1 MNMKKVIAL
10 LLAAMMTLS
19 LAGCNLQTKPNDN
32 NPTQTQGQDQ
42 GGSTTGESVNLKLL
56 YTSSDETYANV
67 LRDELSKAGF
77 TVEMSAASDG
87 AAFREQEKNGNF
99 DISIASWANPVGTPD
114 YGCRGIWHSEGDSNY
129 LGVNDPKLD
138 ELVEKASTETADVY
152 VNTYGEAER
161 YVVEEMCYMTP
172 LFAQVTGRACNNVLN
187 PETVTM
193 NQRWEHLAY
202 ADDSMT
208 DSRPLVIAQTGTS
221 FSTWDCIRVDDQSS
235 GYSLDEM
242 YIHLL
247 TLEPDWSVTTD
258 SSLSYSYAISEDNT
272 GYYFLLR
279 DDCGFARIDKDG
291 NVYDSGVKVAG
302 EDVVYSLN
310 RAKDPNSTPM
320 HATYSMY
327 ENLAS
332 VEIVTDMAELE
343 NTKTASGKSVKE
355 TLEDGLTID
364 SIVAGRDE
372 VDNAA
377 GKYQV
382 VKCTTSVPYPQI
394 LNCLTFHGAGIVD
407 SEFVEAMNKDVDVA
421 NYDATK
427 DRLYGDSVCTVEG
440 DTFDNHLSLSGS
452 YVLTSMNDYQINFV
466 ANPCIR
472 TNDKDYKS
480 IKNITLK
487 LIADRDAIL
496 SALRSG
502 EVDFPYALPNT
513 KYDLVEQDPNL
524 SLIFVPGIRAYMVG
538 YNLHGNSV
546 VSDSVDLRKAI
557 AACVNY
563 DEFSAVQAGNTYKI
577 YSALG
582 TCLDCGNEVNY
593 QPGDAQKYLDAY
605 FASK

>member
-1 MNMKKVIAL
+1 MKAKKVVAL
-10 LLAAMMTLS
+10 LLAAMMMLG
-19 LAGCNLQTKPNDN
+19 LVGCNLQTKPNDD
-32 NPTQTQGQDQ
+32 NPSQTQG
-42 GGSTTGESVNLKLL
+42 GGTTNNDHDPVSLKLL

-77 TVEMSAASDG
+77 NVEMSAAADG
-87 AAFREQEKNGNF
+87 ATFREQEGNGNF
-99 DISIASWANPVGTPD
+99 DIAIVSWANPVGTPD
-114 YGCRGIWHSEGDSNY
+114 YGCRGIWHSNGDSNL
-129 LGVNDPKLD
+129 LGINDPKLD
-138 ELVEKASTETADVY
+138 ELVVKASTETSDVY
-152 VNTYGEAER
+152 VQTYGEAER
-161 YVVEEMCYMTP
+161 YAIGEMSYMVP
-172 LFAQVTGRACNNVLN
+172 LFVQLSGRGFNNVLV
-187 PETVTM
+187 PETITA

-202 ADDSMT
+202 VDASQT
-208 DSRPLVIAQTGTS
+208 DTRTLVITQTGTS

-247 TLEPDWSVTTD
+247 TLEPDWSVTTKE
-258 SSLSYSYAISEDNT
+258 SLSYSYAISEDNT

-279 DDCGFARIDKDG
+279 DDCGFARIDKNG
-291 NVYDSGVKVAG
+291 NVYDSGVKVSG

-310 RAKDPNSTPM
+310 RAMDPNSTPM

-327 ENLAS
+327 ENMKS
-332 VEIVTDMAELE
+332 VEIVTDIAELE
-343 NTKTASGKSVKE
+343 NTKVASGKSVKE
-355 TLEDGLTID
+355 ALEAEGQTID
-364 SIVAGRDE
+364 AIVAGRDE

-407 SEFVEAMNKDVDVA
+407 SEFVEAMNKDVDIA

-440 DTFDNHLSLSGS
+440 ATYDNHLSLSGN
-452 YVLTSMNDYQINFV
+452 YVLTSMNDYQLNFV

-472 TNDKDYKS
+472 TNDKDRNP
-480 IKNITLK
+480 IKTITLK
-487 LIADRDAIL
+487 LIQDRDAAL

-502 EVDFPYALPNT
+502 EVDFPYALPTT

-524 SLIFVPGIRAYMVG
+524 GITYMPGIRAYMVG
-538 YNLHGNSV
+538 FNMHGNSE
-546 VSDSVDLRKAI
+546 VSNSADLRKAI
-557 AACVNY
+557 ASVINY
-563 DEFSAVQAGNTYKI
+563 EDFSAVQAGNTIKI
-577 YSALG
+577 YSPIG
-582 TCLDCGNEVNY
+582 TCLDCGNELNY
-593 QPGDAQKYLDAY
+593 QTGDTQKYLDAY